1 MTFEEVEQ
9 AIQQMLT
16 VQRELQ
22 ESQLRLAE
30 RQADHDRWIEQFRA
44 QMAEQQEA
52 HVRRMAEHTQ
62 WLTNFRQVIQDQ
74 GERQI
79 RVEAEQDRQERIL
92 NRLIGYSLANET
104 DHLNLEERLIRLEQ
118 RIEQIRGT

>member
-1 MTFEEVEQ
+1 MTMTFEEIQQ

-30 RQADHDRWIEQFRA
+30 QLAAQQAEHDRRMADHDQWIE
-44 QMAEQQEA
+44 
-52 HVRRMAEHTQ
+52 
-62 WLTNFRQVIQDQ
+62 NFRQLLQDQ

-104 DHLNLEERLIRLEQ
+104 DHLNLEERMMRLEQ
-118 RIEQIRGT
+118 RIQEVRGT